1 MDAWKQQQK
10 SEISWDKNI
19 PKSTNTTI
27 PALSSKQTPRDKM
40 NAIENIDQ
48 SANRFQLDW
57 RELHNIDVQSLPTFV
72 AAKLCLSRLCFPFT
86 RAKWITKMPN
96 KGKKE
101 KVMFQAL
108 CVSFIFAVSALNMV
122 VSTIWQLWQIGC
134 STMHALFLFLLLN
147 IPGFQKWGEC

>member
-1 MDAWKQQQK
+1 MDASKQQQK
-10 SEISWDKNI
+10 SEISWDKKI
-19 PKSTNTTI
+19 FPTI
-27 PALSSKQTPRDKM
+27 PALSLKQTPRDKM

-57 RELHNIDVQSLPTFV
+57 RELHNIDVQSLSTFV

-86 RAKWITKMPN
+86 LAKWITKMPN

-101 KVMFQAL
+101 KVMFQAS
-108 CVSFIFAVSALNMV
+108 CVSFIFVVSALNMV

-147 IPGFQKWGEC
+147 IPGFQKWGKC